1 VNVRGFRIE
10 PGEIESVVNNH
21 PDVRECAV
29 VLQGESLTACVV
41 RKTGSRVTSA
51 DLRTFLKRRLPH
63 FMIPSFYA
71 FLDELPLTPAGKI
84 DRKALSAS
92 DAMRS
97 AQDIVPP
104 RTPEEKILSEI
115 WEKVFGIEPIG
126 INDNFFDLGGH
137 SLTGMRIISLLRN
150 ILRVE
155 LPLRALLERPTISE
169 LSALIVEREGGRA
182 QQDARV
188 LRRITGEEGRG

>member
-1 VNVRGFRIE
+1 
-10 PGEIESVVNNH
+10 
-21 PDVRECAV
+21 
-29 VLQGESLTACVV
+29 
-41 RKTGSRVTSA
+41 
-51 DLRTFLKRRLPH
+51 
-63 FMIPSFYA
+63 
-71 FLDELPLTPAGKI
+71 
-84 DRKALSAS
+84 
-92 DAMRS
+92 MRS

-104 RTPEEKILSEI
+104 RTPEETRLSEI